1 MSGQVSSRLGDIAG
15 FTGRRAFRIALYVI
29 ELTSFIA
36 YALRDWWRRG
46 HLRNPATRQALVG
59 QVIFTGIDAVA
70 VILLIALAIGVSLTP
85 TLLMLGRSFG
95 SDAQL
100 ADLLVR
106 AIGVELGPLLTAIIL
121 IGRSGSAVAVDL
133 GSMKLRGEVEALHL
147 LGINMNDFF
156 VAPRLL
162 GAALAQFVL
171 ATYFTAIALFGGVF
185 ISGVLVSSSHLTL
198 LGGLGAAIQPLDV
211 LVFTVKNLLFGLI
224 VAGTACFSALKVE
237 HSPTEVP
244 QRTQQ
249 AIVNGQLLV
258 FIINGVFA
266 VALL

>member
-1 MSGQVSSRLGDIAG
+1 MAGQFMTRLGDVAG
-15 FTGRRAFRIALYVI
+15 FTGRRANRIALYVI
-29 ELTSFIA
+29 ELTVFTS

-46 HLRNPATRQALVG
+46 HLRNRATRRALVG
-59 QVIFTGIDAVA
+59 QVLFTGIDALA
-70 VILLIALAIGVSLTP
+70 VIFMLALAIGVSLTP
-85 TLLMLGRSFG
+85 TLLMLGRNFG

-121 IGRSGSAVAVDL
+121 IGRSGSAMAVDL
-133 GSMKLRGEVEALHL
+133 GNMKQRGEVEALHL

-185 ISGVLVSSSHLTL
+185 ISGLVISSAHLTL
-198 LGGLGAAIQPLDV
+198 MSGLVAAITPLDI
-211 LVFTVKNLLFGLI
+211 LVFTFKNLLFGLVI
-224 VAGTACFSALKVE
+224 AGTACFSALKVQ
-237 HSPTEVP
+237 HSPTEIP

-249 AIVNGQLLV
+249 AIVNGQLIV
-258 FIINGVFA
+258 FIINGALA